1 MFVICLTQPV
11 VTVKQGNTWNI
22 SGMFLVLW
30 PITVK
35 IWTGKLAT
43 KPQTSLVNVLA
54 CSLLSH
60 PWLAFFFQHNDIPDI
75 FLVLTFSWFY
85 CKKIKTWAGRTS
97 KEKLKMGKSI
107 HQLSNQQPVLL
118 SGEVVENYCAVLF
131 VPLGMN
137 SLFAKPTKRLMLFCM
152 FIMKPFK

>member
-75 FLVLTFSWFY
+75 FLVLTFSWFD
-85 CKKIKTWAGRTS
+85 CKKIKTWTGRTS

-107 HQLSNQQPVLL
+107 HQLSNQQPVFAVRWSCGKLL
-118 SGEVVENYCAVLF
+118 CSTDSVSYTHLTLPTNREV
-131 VPLGMN
+131 
-137 SLFAKPTKRLMLFCM
+137 
-152 FIMKPFK
+152 